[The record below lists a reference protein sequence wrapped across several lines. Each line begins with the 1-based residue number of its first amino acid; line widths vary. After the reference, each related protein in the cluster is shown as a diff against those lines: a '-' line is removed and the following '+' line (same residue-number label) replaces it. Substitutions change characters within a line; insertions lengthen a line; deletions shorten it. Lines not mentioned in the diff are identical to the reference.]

1 MQITLTKIDSMK
13 RCAKRELNKRKI
25 FYPKWI
31 EQGKMTQEKADFEI
45 QGMQEIVEYFEYL
58 QLHTTPE
65 QQTLF

>member
-13 RCAKRELNKRKI
+13 RCAKRELNKRKS

-58 QLHTTPE
+58 QLHSTPE

>member
-13 RCAKRELNKRKI
+13 RCAKRELNKRKS

>member
-13 RCAKRELNKRKI
+13 RCAKRELNKRKS

-31 EQGKMTQEKADFEI
+31 EQGKMTQEIADFEI